1 MESPA
6 CRAAGVPVSQ
16 GNALL
21 ASQVDLTL
29 PPVCPFATLP

>member
-6 CRAAGVPVSQ
+6 CRAAGVPVFQ
-16 GNALL
+16 GNVLF
-21 ASQVDLTL
+21 ASQVVLTL